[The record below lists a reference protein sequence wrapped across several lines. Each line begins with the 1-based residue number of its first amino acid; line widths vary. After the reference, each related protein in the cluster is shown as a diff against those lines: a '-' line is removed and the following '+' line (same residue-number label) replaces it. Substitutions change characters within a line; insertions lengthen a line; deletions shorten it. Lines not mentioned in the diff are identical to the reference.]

1 MTARLLTLGSCAWI
15 KVSTLGLTPRKLK
28 RTVKTAAS
36 TLGHTI
42 EYQYPYVR
50 MVPESYTKEVNLITS
65 HLRRKLERHSTP
77 TPWGY
82 DVRYLPHVCMET
94 LAAEA
99 QQDFDD
105 YKGLTQRVL
114 SSWDSVHASALKDLK
129 VLAAREYKEHD
140 PFGFVDKKAWI
151 DNYVSDIVGTFPGKD
166 EVAETMSAMIV
177 LGNYGPATVCPPGY
191 HTIGDAAM
199 RSWAEDYIDVT
210 WTPVQ
215 ESLATLRLACTS
227 NDQSQA
233 LMARAQAH
241 LLPQRVHK
249 MLTWASHKDIILE
262 TMAEEAM
269 TYFLSIQK
277 YLMAPQN
284 EDLRR
289 QMADLALKP
298 LIYMADT
305 KNLKARIDYL
315 LEDI

>member
-1 MTARLLTLGSCAWI
+1 
-15 KVSTLGLTPRKLK
+15 
-28 RTVKTAAS
+28 
-36 TLGHTI
+36 
-42 EYQYPYVR
+42 
-50 MVPESYTKEVNLITS
+50 
-65 HLRRKLERHSTP
+65 
-77 TPWGY
+77 
-82 DVRYLPHVCMET
+82 
-94 LAAEA
+94 
-99 QQDFDD
+99 
-105 YKGLTQRVL
+105 
-114 SSWDSVHASALKDLK
+114 
-129 VLAAREYKEHD
+129 
-140 PFGFVDKKAWI
+140 
-151 DNYVSDIVGTFPGKD
+151 
-166 EVAETMSAMIV
+166 
-177 LGNYGPATVCPPGY
+177 
-191 HTIGDAAM
+191 M